1 MHMYTYT
8 LAHTHTHTYTHTYT
22 RIYTHTYVRIETNTC
37 VYSTEVLENTTHMYG
52 LTNIQIHN
60 YSLKCSGTYTHESGT
75 CMYCIMLHLNG
86 TISGKCSNVYHSHIQ
101 TVATYLHV
109 VHACTCKQ
117 HVCTQNHICMLYDT
131 CM

>member
-1 MHMYTYT
+1 MHMHTYT

-22 RIYTHTYVRIETNTC
+22 RIYTLTYVRIETNTRVC
-37 VYSTEVLENTTHMYG
+37 STEVLENTTHMYG

-75 CMYCIMLHLNG
+75 CMYCIMLHLNS

-101 TVATYLHV
+101 TVATYISACSPCMHMQATCVYTKSHMYV
-109 VHACTCKQ
+109 V
-117 HVCTQNHICMLYDT
+117 
-131 CM
+131 